1 MLRRTGCGT
10 LLAAALVDI
19 GELSA
24 VDDAMLRAIRA

>member
-10 LLAAALVDI
+10 LLTAAVVGI

-24 VDDAMLRAIRA
+24 TWMT